1 MVGLTAEANSLESSQ
16 KSSQSSPCECE
27 SEPAQGSA
35 NTSPLHPPQHLKNLI
50 FVRYFDHVI
59 YNRTSAL
66 AIKPQK
72 REAVGWLIYDCDEYI
87 VFSWDRDADPPTLRG
102 GDPKASG
109 LVLLKSDILMLE
121 SLSAEVNFSH
131 ENSNWVLNSSKPT
144 GKSEYAFRPRSE
156 KLNSKEIANERHY
169 RSTAHN
175 SHPPAHS

>member
-1 MVGLTAEANSLESSQ
+1 MAGLTAEANSLESSLM
-16 KSSQSSPCECE
+16 SSQSSPCKCK
-27 SEPAQGSA
+27 SEPAQGLA
-35 NTSPLHPPQHLKNLI
+35 NASPLRPPQPLKNLI
-50 FVRYFDHVI
+50 FVQYLDHVI

-66 AIKPQK
+66 AMKPQK

-109 LVLLKSDILMLE
+109 LVLLKSDIVMLE

-144 GKSEYAFRPRSE
+144 GKGEYAFRPTER
-156 KLNSKEIANERHY
+156 KTQFKGDSK
-169 RSTAHN
+169 
-175 SHPPAHS
+175 